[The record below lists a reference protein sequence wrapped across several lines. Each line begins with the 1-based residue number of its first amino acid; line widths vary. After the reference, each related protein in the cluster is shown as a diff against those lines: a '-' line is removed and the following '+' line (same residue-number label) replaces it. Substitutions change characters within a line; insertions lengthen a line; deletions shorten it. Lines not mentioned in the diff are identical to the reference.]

1 MTIREVH
8 LLAQRYNDFV
18 SRTVRRMIMVSVL
31 LSLDLVFIIELY
43 VVGVSSSWLILEQTY
58 SIHRSY

>member
-43 VVGVSSSWLILEQTY
+43 VVGVSSSWLILEQT
-58 SIHRSY
+58 